1 MKRGKFMEIKK
12 QAVCGTIQSNDCF
25 VRVVPGE
32 ELFLHLESTVLDAFG
47 EQIEHVVRETLLG
60 LGITKGQIYLE
71 DKGAL
76 DYTIRAR
83 VETAV
88 KRANG

>member
-1 MKRGKFMEIKK
+1 MEIKK

-25 VRVVPGE
+25 VRVAPSE
-32 ELFLHLESTVLDAFG
+32 ELMLHLESTVMDAFG
-47 EQIEHVVRETLLG
+47 EQIEKVVKKTLEE
-60 LGITKGQIYLE
+60 LGITRGQIFLE

>member
-1 MKRGKFMEIKK
+1 MDIKK

-25 VRVVPGE
+25 VRVTPGE
-32 ELFLHLESTVLDAFG
+32 GELTLHLESTVMAAFG
-47 EQIEHVVRETLLG
+47 KQIEKVVRETLNSLG
-60 LGITKGQIYLE
+60 VTSGQIFLE

-76 DYTIRAR
+76 DFTIRAR

>member
-1 MKRGKFMEIKK
+1 MEIRK
-12 QAVCGTIQSNDCF
+12 QAVCGTITSNDCF
-25 VRVVPGE
+25 VRVAPGDA
-32 ELFLHLESTVLDAFG
+32 LTLHLESTVLEAFG
-47 EQIEHVVRETLLG
+47 LQIEKVVRETLERLN
-60 LGITKGQIYLE
+60 ITKGQIFIE

-88 KRANG
+88 RRANG

>member
-1 MKRGKFMEIKK
+1 MILEIAK
-12 QAVCGTIQSNDCF
+12 QAVCGTLQSNDCF
-25 VRVVPGE
+25 IRLYPHDDGI
-32 ELFLHLESTVLDAFG
+32 ELDIKSSVMAQFG
-47 EQIEHVVRETLLG
+47 KQIEKVARETLADMGVTSCRLF
-60 LGITKGQIYLE
+60 LE

-88 KRANG
+88 KRANE

>member
-1 MKRGKFMEIKK
+1 MVIKK
-12 QAVCGTIQSNDCF
+12 QAVCGTLQSNDCF
-25 VRVVPGE
+25 VRITEGE
-32 ELFLHLESTVLDAFG
+32 SEGIRLHIESTVKETFG
-47 EQIEHVVRETLLG
+47 TQIEETIMRKLEDMGVASCNLY
-60 LGITKGQIYLE
+60 IE

-88 KRANG
+88 KRSDE

>member
-1 MKRGKFMEIKK
+1 MEIKK

-25 VRVVPGE
+25 VRVTPGE
-32 ELFLHLESTVLDAFG
+32 ELMLHLESTVLDAFG
-47 EQIEHVVRETLLG
+47 EQIEKVVRETLAD
-60 LGITKGQIYLE
+60 LGITKGQIFLE

-88 KRANG
+88 MRANG